1 MFFRLT
7 GTYVK
12 QDLEIFKDSSTLNF
26 HKSKFYPRDLP
37 RDLKIEGLSNFFVL
51 DTSIGFRL
59 PGRRGLIS
67 IEGRNLLDD
76 EFFFRNSQ
84 FYVSQPIPPR
94 YAPFRSLFVQL
105 TLNF

>member
-12 QDLEIFKDSSTLNF
+12 QDLEIFKDSSTTNR
-26 HKSKFYPRDLP
+26 HKNKGLYP
-37 RDLKIEGLSNFFVL
+37 RDLKIEGLSDFFVL

-67 IEGRNLLDD
+67 FEGRNLLDD